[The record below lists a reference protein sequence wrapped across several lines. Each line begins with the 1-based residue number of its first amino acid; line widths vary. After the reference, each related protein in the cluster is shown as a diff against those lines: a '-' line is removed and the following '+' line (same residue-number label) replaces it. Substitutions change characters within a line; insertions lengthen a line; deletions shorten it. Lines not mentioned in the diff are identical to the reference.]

1 MATMNISLPDAL
13 RDFVKERVEQDAYSN
28 PSDYVRSLI
37 REDRQRLAAEKMR
50 DSRIEALR
58 QSVFQ
63 GVKDA
68 EAGRMHDLDDVVVR
82 VKQRGRERLAKREK

>member
-37 REDRQRLAAEKMR
+37 REDRQRMAAEKMR

>member
-37 REDRQRLAAEKMR
+37 REDRQRMAAEKMR

-68 EAGRMHDLDDVVVR
+68 EAGRVHDLDDVVVR